1 MPWKETQVM
10 EERLKFI
17 AAYLEGEWTMSELW
31 RAYGISRPTGYE
43 VLARYQ
49 AHGLDGVRERSR
61 AAQHHPNQMAP
72 ALAEQVVQ
80 ARHAH
85 PRWGPRKLRAWMA
98 RKQPDVPWPAPSPIG
113 TLLTRHGLVAPRR
126 RVRRP
131 PAAGGGPGATGAGPN
146 DVWCADFKGWFRTG
160 DGRRCEPLTISDE
173 CSRFLLTCRAV
184 ERPDWE
190 HTYPLFHRAFC
201 AYGVPRAIRT
211 DHGPPFASRG
221 VGGLSRLAL
230 WWIKLGI
237 RPQRIA
243 PGKPQQNGRHERMHQ
258 TLKQAVARPPRA
270 SWPAQQRALEDFRHE
285 YNYERPHEALHL
297 TPPADHYVPAPHSY
311 PRPLGVHYPAHDVVR
326 HVRTNGEI
334 KWRGQRHFLSE
345 VLCGELVGLTQAT
358 DRYWHIYFGP
368 VPLATM
374 DDCTQQLRRDP
385 PTPEQTA
392 EL

>member
-98 RKQPDVPWPAPSPIG
+98 RKQPDVPWPAPSTIG

-126 RVRRP
+126 RVRRT
-131 PAAGGGPGATGAGPN
+131 PAAGGPGATGAGPN

-211 DHGPPFASRG
+211 DHGPRLPAAGWAGCRAWRCGGSSWASARNG
-221 VGGLSRLAL
+221 SR
-230 WWIKLGI
+230 
-237 RPQRIA
+237 
-243 PGKPQQNGRHERMHQ
+243 
-258 TLKQAVARPPRA
+258 RA
-270 SWPAQQRALEDFRHE
+270 SPSKTGATSACT
-285 YNYERPHEALHL
+285 RP
-297 TPPADHYVPAPHSY
+297 
-311 PRPLGVHYPAHDVVR
+311 
-326 HVRTNGEI
+326 
-334 KWRGQRHFLSE
+334 
-345 VLCGELVGLTQAT
+345 
-358 DRYWHIYFGP
+358 
-368 VPLATM
+368 
-374 DDCTQQLRRDP
+374 
-385 PTPEQTA
+385 
-392 EL
+392 

>member
-1 MPWKETQVM
+1 M

-131 PAAGGGPGATGAGPN
+131 PAAGGPGATGAGPN

-211 DHGPPFASRG
+211 DPRAPVCQPRG
-221 VGGLSRLAL
+221 GRAV
-230 WWIKLGI
+230 
-237 RPQRIA
+237 A
-243 PGKPQQNGRHERMHQ
+243 PGAVVD
-258 TLKQAVARPPRA
+258 QAGHPP
-270 SWPAQQRALEDFRHE
+270 
-285 YNYERPHEALHL
+285 
-297 TPPADHYVPAPHSY
+297 
-311 PRPLGVHYPAHDVVR
+311 
-326 HVRTNGEI
+326 
-334 KWRGQRHFLSE
+334 
-345 VLCGELVGLTQAT
+345 AT
-358 DRYWHIYFGP
+358 DRAGQAPAKRAPRAHAPDLEAGRGP
-368 VPLATM
+368 AAPRLVARAT
-374 DDCTQQLRRDP
+374 TRPGSLSPRVQLRAAASRHCTSPRP
-385 PTPEQTA
+385 PTTTCRRPTPIPARSAFTTPLTMSCATCAPTA
-392 EL
+392 RLSGAASGISSAKCCVGSSSASPKSPIATGTSTSVRCPWPRWMTAPSNCVVTRPLPSKPLSSKCKTV

>member
-126 RVRRP
+126 RVPPPPRRGRRP
-131 PAAGGGPGATGAGPN
+131 RGDRGGTQRRLVCGFQGMVSYRRWPPLRAA
-146 DVWCADFKGWFRTG
+146 DD
-160 DGRRCEPLTISDE
+160 
-173 CSRFLLTCRAV
+173 
-184 ERPDWE
+184 
-190 HTYPLFHRAFC
+190 
-201 AYGVPRAIRT
+201 
-211 DHGPPFASRG
+211 
-221 VGGLSRLAL
+221 
-230 WWIKLGI
+230 
-237 RPQRIA
+237 QR
-243 PGKPQQNGRHERMHQ
+243 
-258 TLKQAVARPPRA
+258 
-270 SWPAQQRALEDFRHE
+270 
-285 YNYERPHEALHL
+285 
-297 TPPADHYVPAPHSY
+297 
-311 PRPLGVHYPAHDVVR
+311 
-326 HVRTNGEI
+326 
-334 KWRGQRHFLSE
+334 
-345 VLCGELVGLTQAT
+345 
-358 DRYWHIYFGP
+358 
-368 VPLATM
+368 
-374 DDCTQQLRRDP
+374 
-385 PTPEQTA
+385 
-392 EL
+392 

>member
-17 AAYLEGEWTMSELW
+17 AAYLDGEWTMSELW

-126 RVRRP
+126 RVRRT
-131 PAAGGGPGATGAGPN
+131 PAAGGPGATGAGPN

-190 HTYPLFHRAFC
+190 HIYPLFHRAFC

-243 PGKPQQNGRHERMHQ
+243 LGKPQQNGRHERMHQ

-270 SWPAQQRALEDFRHE
+270 EWPAQTTRPGSLSPRVQLRAAARGIAPHPAR
-285 YNYERPHEALHL
+285 RPLRAGAPLL
-297 TPPADHYVPAPHSY
+297 SPPARRSLPRSLCRAP
-311 PRPLGVHYPAHDVVR
+311 RAH
-326 HVRTNGEI
+326 
-334 KWRGQRHFLSE
+334 Q
-345 VLCGELVGLTQAT
+345 
-358 DRYWHIYFGP
+358 
-368 VPLATM
+368 
-374 DDCTQQLRRDP
+374 RRD
-385 PTPEQTA
+385 
-392 EL
+392 